1 MQRLLILS
9 CSLLLSFTADA
20 QTTGTAADLP
30 ARSNYAWGFPIRTS
44 ENASFYSVEL
54 PLEVN
59 RSVTDP
65 DLRDAGVYNGD
76 GNPVPRVFTQANI
89 DEERTERSNPLPM
102 LPLYAT
108 GERRTDENN
117 LLIERD
123 GDSTRFKFDLE
134 DLLAPDDGERLVA
147 YIVDTRQSEDNAVA
161 LDFVWAQMDSGFMGR
176 VMVDGGNDLQNW
188 SPVGS
193 AVVAFLRESS
203 ASIEQ
208 RRVKLRSADYDF
220 LRIRWEGM
228 PENWRLS
235 QVMGVHVEGAA
246 DSVRKFV
253 TLESSGVDPDDG
265 GRLFS
270 LGGAPVVDQIR
281 VVLPV
286 PNTVVAAG
294 VYYWPESRERWLQ
307 AGHGSY
313 HHIGRDNNSV
323 MSDPLVINKTRINQ
337 FKVVITRGPVDVAMQ
352 LEVGWRPDSLLFL
365 AQGQAP
371 FTLATGSANDAIE
384 QFPQHRIY
392 GDRSLVKLSEN
403 NGGVLA
409 AALGPRYLLGG
420 PERLVATKSVNW
432 RTLVLWFG
440 LLMGVA
446 FVGFMAS
453 KTIREL
459 RSQ

>member
-1 MQRLLILS
+1 MKRLLILS
-9 CSLLLSFTADA
+9 CSLLLSFAADA
-20 QTTGTAADLP
+20 QTRDTTVELP
-30 ARSNYAWGFPIRTS
+30 ALSDYAWGFPIRTGD
-44 ENASFYSVEL
+44 NASFYSVEL
-54 PLEVN
+54 PLAVN

-76 GNPVPRVFTQANI
+76 GKPVPRVFEQASV

-102 LPLYAT
+102 LPLY
-108 GERRTDENN
+108 RTAESRADENR

-134 DLLAPDDGERLVA
+134 DLLAPDEGERLVA

-161 LDFVWAQMDSGFMGR
+161 LDLVWAQMEPGFMGR
-176 VMVDGGNDLQNW
+176 VMVDGGNDLQTW
-188 SPVGS
+188 SPAGS
-193 AVVAFLRESS
+193 AVVAFLRESA

-208 RRVKLRSADYDF
+208 RRVKLRRADYDF
-220 LRIRWEGM
+220 LRIRWDGM
-228 PENWRLS
+228 PEHWRLS

-246 DSVRKFV
+246 DSVRKLI

-270 LGGAPVVDQIR
+270 LGGAPVVDQVR

-286 PNTVVAAG
+286 PNTVVSAV
-294 VYYWPESRERWLQ
+294 VYYWSATRERWLQ

-313 HHIGRDNNSV
+313 HHIGRDNHSV
-323 MSDPLVINKTRINQ
+323 MSDPLAIDNTRTDQ
-337 FKVVITRGPVDVAMQ
+337 FKVVITRGPFDVAMQ
-352 LEVGWRPDSLLFL
+352 LEVGWRPDTLLFL
-365 AQGQAP
+365 AQGRSP
-371 FTLATGSANDAIE
+371 FTLATGNANDADE

-392 GDRSLVKLSEN
+392 GARSLVKLSED

-409 AALGPRYLLGG
+409 AALGPRYVLGG
-420 PERLVATKSVNW
+420 PARLVAMRPFNW
-432 RTLVLWFG
+432 RTIVLWLG
-440 LLMGVA
+440 LLLGVA

-453 KTIREL
+453 KTVREL
-459 RSQ
+459 RSP

>member
-1 MQRLLILS
+1 MKRLLILS
-9 CSLLLSFTADA
+9 CSLLLSFAADA
-20 QTTGTAADLP
+20 QTRDTTVNPP
-30 ARSNYAWGFPIRTS
+30 ALSDYAWGFPIRIS
-44 ENASFYSVEL
+44 EDASFYSVEL
-54 PLEVN
+54 PLAVN

-76 GNPVPRVFTQANI
+76 GKPVPRVFEQANV

-102 LPLYAT
+102 LPLYRSA
-108 GERRTDENN
+108 ESRADENR

-134 DLLAPDDGERLVA
+134 DLLAPDEGERLVA

-161 LDFVWAQMDSGFMGR
+161 LDLVWAQMEPGFMGR
-176 VMVDGGNDLQNW
+176 VMVDGGNDLQTW
-188 SPVGS
+188 SPAGS
-193 AVVAFLRESS
+193 AVVAFLRESA

-208 RRVKLRSADYDF
+208 RRVNLRRADYDF
-220 LRIRWEGM
+220 LRIRWDGM

-246 DSVRKFV
+246 DSVRNLI
-253 TLESSGVDPDDG
+253 TLESSGADPDDG

-270 LGGAPVVDQIR
+270 LGGAPVVDQVR

-286 PNTVVAAG
+286 PNTVVSAV
-294 VYYWPESRERWLQ
+294 VYYWSATRDRWLQ

-323 MSDPLVINKTRINQ
+323 MSDPLAIDNTRTNQ
-337 FKVVITRGPVDVAMQ
+337 FKVVITRGPFDVAMQ

-365 AQGQAP
+365 AQGQSP
-371 FTLATGSANDAIE
+371 FTLATGNANDADE

-392 GDRSLVKLSEN
+392 GARSLVKLSED

-409 AALGPRYLLGG
+409 AALGPRYVLGG
-420 PERLVATKSVNW
+420 PARLISIRPFNW
-432 RTLVLWFG
+432 RTIVLWLG
-440 LLMGVA
+440 LLLGVA

-453 KTIREL
+453 KTVREL